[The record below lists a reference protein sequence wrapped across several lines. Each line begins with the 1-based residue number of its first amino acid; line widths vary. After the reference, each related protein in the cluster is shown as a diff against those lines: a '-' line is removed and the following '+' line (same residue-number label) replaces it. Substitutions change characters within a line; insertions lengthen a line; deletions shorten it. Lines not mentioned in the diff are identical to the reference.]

1 MPAGGGF
8 MDQDMQ
14 KPFVWIIDSP
24 RSPLAGSL
32 YAFEDSVGYR
42 YFSHGEPPSP
52 DLPQPDAVFF
62 SAEIEGGPTGELFS
76 TLVENNP
83 AIPLLAIT
91 KVRSLTQA
99 VAFFRA
105 GALDYLSLPL
115 DPDEVAE
122 RLDASL
128 VRIADLVAA
137 VVTVELESL
146 GDGVESE
153 LLSALQEE
161 GMNLDADLEEL
172 SGDLGEN
179 DEAENDDSDDIE
191 AVPVDG
197 LPIPSLWEEL
207 PCGLLVFDSQAN
219 LVYANAS
226 AFTLLGFESMGE
238 LQDMLGNK
246 RSEFNAL
253 ATNKKPLPD
262 NKWPH
267 IAAVKT
273 RTERHATISVERPDK
288 TRVWLRMDCLPHLA
302 DGALSRLTMTLV
314 NMTGEMPKGK

>member
-1 MPAGGGF
+1 
-8 MDQDMQ
+8 MDQDTE

-32 YAFEDSVGYR
+32 YAFEDSVEYR

-52 DLPQPDAVFF
+52 DLTQPDAVFF
-62 SAEIEGGPTGELFS
+62 SAEIEGGPEGGLFS
-76 TLVENNP
+76 ALVEHYP
-83 AIPLLAIT
+83 AIPLIAIT

-115 DPDEVAE
+115 DPNEVAE
-122 RLDASL
+122 RLDAAL
-128 VRIADLVAA
+128 TRIANLVAA
-137 VVTVELESL
+137 AVTVELEAL
-146 GDGVESE
+146 GDELDTE
-153 LLSALQEE
+153 LLSALREDGGGPE
-161 GMNLDADLEEL
+161 PEFAELAD
-172 SGDLGEN
+172 DLGEI
-179 DEAENDDSDDIE
+179 DEIDDSDEIE

-226 AFTLLGFESMGE
+226 AFTLLGFDSMGE
-238 LQDMLGNK
+238 LQDVLENK

-253 ATNKKPLPD
+253 AMNKKPLPD

-273 RTERHATISVERPDK
+273 RTERHATISIERTDK

-302 DGALSRLTMTLV
+302 DGALARLTMTLV

>member
-1 MPAGGGF
+1 

-32 YAFEDSVGYR
+32 YAFENIVEYQ
-42 YFSHGEPPSP
+42 YFSHGEPPSA
-52 DLPQPDAVFF
+52 DLPPPDAVFF
-62 SAEIEGGPTGELFS
+62 SAEIEGGPTGELFTS
-76 TLVENNP
+76 LVESYP
-83 AIPLLAIT
+83 AIPLIAIT
-91 KVRSLTQA
+91 KVRSLVQA

-115 DPDEVAE
+115 DPAEVAE
-122 RLDASL
+122 RLDAAL
-128 VRIADLVAA
+128 ARIGNLVAA
-137 VVTVELESL
+137 AVTVELE
-146 GDGVESE
+146 
-153 LLSALQEE
+153 ALDNGE
-161 GMNLDADLEEL
+161 LDAELADLIDELEE
-172 SGDLGEN
+172 
-179 DEAENDDSDDIE
+179 DEQLEKIAESDEIE

-207 PCGLLVFDSQAN
+207 PCGLLVFDSQTN
-219 LVYANAS
+219 LVYANA
-226 AFTLLGFESMGE
+226 AACTLLGFESMSE
-238 LQDMLGNK
+238 LQDMLENR

-273 RTERHATISVERPDK
+273 RTARHATVSVERPDK

-302 DGALSRLTMTLV
+302 DGSLSRLTMTLV
-314 NMTGEMPKGK
+314 NMTGDMPKGK